1 MFDFKQGISELLVA
15 KTEGLTVE
23 EIYASLEIPKHSDMG
38 DFAFPCFR
46 LAKTMRKAPPV
57 IAGEIAASLE
67 SVSFVEKAEA
77 VAGYVNFTLNKGF
90 LAKEVLSEIKMKKEK
105 YGSSTIGEGKKAI
118 VEFSSTNIA
127 KPFHM
132 GHIRSTMIGNALYRI
147 HQFLG
152 YETVGINHLGD
163 YGTQFGKLIV
173 AYKKWGNKEQVEA
186 NPIPELL
193 TLYVKFH
200 EEAEKDPSYDDEAR
214 AWFKK
219 LEENDPEAY
228 ELWTLFREVS
238 LKEFNR
244 VYGMLDVHFD
254 SYAGESFYS
263 DKMPAVL
270 TEMREKGIMKVSEG
284 AEIVDLEAY
293 GMPPALITKKD
304 GSTLYITRDIT
315 AAIYRKNH
323 YNFDKNVYVVG
334 SAQKLHFQQWMKIVE
349 LMGYEWVKDCVH
361 VDFGMVALEEGSMS
375 TRSGRIVFLEDV
387 LKTAVEKTRQIIE
400 DKNPNLENKEEVASA
415 VGIGAIVFQEL
426 SNNRIKDYTFSWE
439 KSLAFEGETGP
450 YVQYTHARCCSVI
463 RKAPKDWEVQ
473 EINFDRLTEKAEVE
487 VLRLLRKFPEVVEDA
502 GAKYEPSLITR
513 YIVDLAQTFN
523 RFYHDHSILVE
534 DEALSFAR
542 LALVNGVKQT
552 LKNGLYL
559 ISLKAPEKM

>member
-1 MFDFKQGISELLVA
+1 MFDFKKAIAGLIVA
-15 KTEGLTVE
+15 STEGLTLE
-23 EIYASLEIPKHSDMG
+23 EVQASLELPKQPEHG
-38 DFAFPCFR
+38 DFAFPCFK
-46 LAKTMRKAPPV
+46 LAKTLRKAPPV
-57 IAGEIAASLE
+57 IAAELVE
-67 SVSFVEKAEA
+67 KLEKAEFLEKADA

-90 LAKEVLSEIKMKKEK
+90 MAKEILTAINEEK
-105 YGSSTIGEGKKAI
+105 DQYGSSTVGNGKKVI

-147 HQFLG
+147 YKFMG
-152 YETVGINHLGD
+152 YDTVGINHLGD

-173 AYKKWGNKEQVEA
+173 AYKKWGNKEAVEA

-200 EEAEKDPSYDDEAR
+200 EEAEKDPSYEDDAR

-219 LEENDPEAY
+219 LEDNDAEAY
-228 ELWTLFREVS
+228 ELWSWFREVS
-238 LKEFNR
+238 LKEFDR

-270 TEMREKGIMKVSEG
+270 TEMREKGIMVNSEG
-284 AEIVDLEAY
+284 AEIVDLEPH

-304 GSTLYITRDIT
+304 GSSLYITRDIA

-323 YNFDKNVYVVG
+323 YDFDKNIYVVG
-334 SAQKLHFQQWMKIVE
+334 SAQKLHFQQWMKIIE
-349 LMGYEWVKDCVH
+349 LMGNDWVKNCVH
-361 VDFGMVALEEGSMS
+361 VDFGMVSLEEGSMS

-400 DKNPNLENKEEVASA
+400 EKNPNLENKEDVATA

-450 YVQYTHARCCSVI
+450 YVQYTHARACSLI
-463 RKAPKDWEVQ
+463 RKAPAGFETQEV
-473 EINFDRLTEKAEVE
+473 NYNLLVEKAEVE
-487 VLRLLRKFPEVVEDA
+487 VLRMLRKFPEVVKDA
-502 GAKYEPSLITR
+502 AEKYEPSLITR
-513 YIVDLAQTFN
+513 YIVDLAQDFN

-534 DEALSFAR
+534 DQALANAR
-542 LALVNGVKQT
+542 LALVNGVRQT

-559 ISLKAPEKM
+559 ISVKAPERM

>member
-1 MFDFKQGISELLVA
+1 MFDFKKAISDLLVGH
-15 KTEGLTVE
+15 TEGLSVE
-23 EIYASLEIPKHSDMG
+23 EIYESLEIPKHSDMG
-38 DFAFPCFR
+38 DFAFPCFK
-46 LAKTMRKAPPV
+46 LAKSMRKAPAV
-57 IAGEIAASLE
+57 IASELSAALEI
-67 SVSFVEKAEA
+67 VDCIEKTEA
-77 VAGYVNFTLNKGF
+77 VAGYVNFTLNKGA
-90 LAKEVLSEIKMKKEK
+90 LAKVVLTEIQKMKEQ
-105 YGSSTIGEGKKAI
+105 YGSSTLGNGKKAI

-132 GHIRSTMIGNALYRI
+132 GHIRSTMIGNSLYRI
-147 HQFLG
+147 HKFLG

-173 AYKKWGNKEQVEA
+173 AYKKWGVKEAVEL

-219 LEENDPEAY
+219 LENNDEEAY
-228 ELWTLFREVS
+228 ALWSWFRDVS
-238 LKEFNR
+238 LKEFDR
-244 VYGMLDVHFD
+244 VYSMLDVHFD

-263 DKMPAVL
+263 DKMPEVL
-270 TEMREKGIMKVSEG
+270 TEMRDKGLMVASEG
-284 AEIVDLEAY
+284 AEIVELEAF

-304 GSTLYITRDIT
+304 GSSLYITRDIA
-315 AAIYRKNH
+315 AAIYRKKH
-323 YNFDKNVYVVG
+323 YDFDKNIYVVG
-334 SAQKLHFQQWMKIVE
+334 SAQKLHFQQWMKIID
-349 LMGYEWVKDCVH
+349 LMGYEWVKNCVH
-361 VDFGMVALEEGSMS
+361 VDFGMIGLEEGAMS

-400 DKNPNLENKEEVASA
+400 EKNPNLENKEDVATA
-415 VGIGAIVFQEL
+415 IGIGAIVFQEL

-439 KSLAFEGETGP
+439 KALAFEGETGP
-450 YVQYTHARCCSVI
+450 YVQYTHARSCSVL
-463 RKAPKDWEVQ
+463 RKAPENWQTQD
-473 EINFDRLTEKAEVE
+473 INYDLLVEKEEVE
-487 VLRLLRKFPEVVEDA
+487 VLRLLRKFPEVIIDA
-502 GAKYEPSLITR
+502 GEKYEPSLITR

-523 RFYHDHSILVE
+523 RFYHDHSILSE

-542 LALVNGVKQT
+542 LSLVNAVRQT

-559 ISLKAPEKM
+559 ISVKAPERM

>member
-1 MFDFKQGISELLVA
+1 MFDFKNAVA
-15 KTEGLTVE
+15 TMILAQTEGLELLEVQS
-23 EIYASLEIPKHSDMG
+23 ALEIPKNPEMG
-38 DFAFPCFR
+38 DLAYPCFK
-46 LAKTMRKAPPV
+46 LAKTLRKAPP
-57 IAGEIAASLE
+57 AIAAELA
-67 SVSFVEKAEA
+67 EKMTATEVVDHVEA
-77 VAGYVNFTLNKGF
+77 VAGYINFTFNKGF
-90 LAKEVLSEIKMKKEK
+90 LAKSVLEAIQAEK
-105 YGSSTIGEGKKAI
+105 DQFGSSTLGNGKKAI

-152 YETVGINHLGD
+152 YETIGINHLGD

-173 AYKKWGNKEQVEA
+173 AYKKWGNKELVEA

-200 EEAEKDPSYDDEAR
+200 ELAEADPSYDDEAR

-219 LEENDPEAY
+219 LEENDEEAY
-228 ELWTLFREVS
+228 ELWTWFREVS

-270 TEMREKGIMKVSEG
+270 SEMREKGLMKSSEG
-284 AEIVDLEAY
+284 AEIVDLEPY

-304 GSTLYITRDIT
+304 GSSLYITRDI
-315 AAIYRKNH
+315 AASIYRKNH
-323 YNFDKNVYVVG
+323 YNFDKNIYVVG

-349 LMGYEWVKDCVH
+349 LMGHEWVKNCVH
-361 VDFGMVALEEGSMS
+361 VEFGMVALEEGSMS

-387 LKTAVEKTRQIIE
+387 LNTAVEKTRQIIE
-400 DKNPNLENKEEVASA
+400 DKNPNLENKEDVAKA

-450 YVQYTHARCCSVI
+450 YVQYTHARACSVI
-463 RKAPKDWEVQ
+463 RKAPQNWNTEVADF
-473 EINFDRLTEKAEVE
+473 NLLKEKAEVE
-487 VLRLLRKFPEVVEDA
+487 VLRLLRRFPEVIQDA
-502 GAKYEPSLITR
+502 GEKYEPSLITR
-513 YIVDLAQTFN
+513 FIVDLAQTFN
-523 RFYHDHSILVE
+523 RFYHDHPILVE
-534 DEALSFAR
+534 DQALSFAR
-542 LALVNGVKQT
+542 IALVDGVRQT

-559 ISLKAPEKM
+559 ISLKAPERM